1 MATQSDLQADVLET
15 SAVISN
21 ALIGKSKINLAKK
34 ILEFKFGRFNPRP
47 LMDRHVIGLA
57 KSFADHG
64 VIGFKTDNLV
74 NVLVPSA
81 SCIEPGSL
89 TNDINVI
96 DPPPLTLTASGRR
109 KMNYLEFLSGQH
121 RIAAVAL
128 LHKTYRDEIDKL
140 QKQQIKFGK
149 SSAKYHE
156 FDQKIKAKEQLIE
169 KTSWWGIMVYEESKL
184 LFHIFFLK

>member
-109 KMNYLEFLSGQH
+109 KMNYSYMFL
-121 RIAAVAL
+121 
-128 LHKTYRDEIDKL
+128 
-140 QKQQIKFGK
+140 
-149 SSAKYHE
+149 
-156 FDQKIKAKEQLIE
+156 
-169 KTSWWGIMVYEESKL
+169 
-184 LFHIFFLK
+184 